1 MEVSSGGRSGIWDC
15 RDVGLQLDAQARLR
29 TSEREIDLREDKDR
43 IGSDQGARG
52 AGAAAEAES
61 CRRGPGPQDRR
72 RVSQDRVPA
81 RGNERRG
88 LKKKEWW
95 SVAHVLHEEEKL
107 LVSRVCRRCG
117 SNGSMGSDPIEARLF
132 PLFVQPATGEFYARQ
147 SYQHFPAMGLDPFWH
162 CNVCGGLEKNFFF

>member
-1 MEVSSGGRSGIWDC
+1 MEVSPGGRSGIWDC
-15 RDVGLQLDAQARLR
+15 RDVGLQLDAQARLQ

-88 LKKKEWW
+88 LKKKRMVEC
-95 SVAHVLHEEEKL
+95 S
-107 LVSRVCRRCG
+107 
-117 SNGSMGSDPIEARLF
+117 AR
-132 PLFVQPATGEFYARQ
+132 AA
-147 SYQHFPAMGLDPFWH
+147 
-162 CNVCGGLEKNFFF
+162 